1 MSRHI
6 FDAKLEDQPMR
17 ITVGYDRAS
26 SSFYLHIGWV
36 DPQTGSVAAYASD
49 LNLAYDPNDWKT
61 IRRFLETLRVVVPPS
76 VWTELAYDCAARR
89 GNRVVRHLGEGRMT
103 ELIAW

>member
-17 ITVGYDRAS
+17 ITVGFDRPT
-26 SSFYLHIGWV
+26 SSFFLHIGWV
-36 DPQTGSVAAYASD
+36 DPQTGSILAYASD
-49 LNLAYDPNDWKT
+49 LKLAYDPNDLKT
-61 IRRFLETLRVVVPPS
+61 IRRFLESLHVVVPPS
-76 VWTELAYDCAARR
+76 VWTELAYDREVR
-89 GNRVVRHLGEGRMT
+89 SGNRVVRHSGDGTMN